1 MRVGTSIAYVFSA
14 LPLCLPLF
22 GFGLVF
28 SLALAGLGLA
38 ITFIID
44 KIMDNDE
51 RSRYNNSNDPV
62 TEAVPVPPNEGTMI
76 ARAHTTEIASRS
88 DQEDEKGVIDHL
100 AHPDHFQHPK
110 EVLSNAPDGV
120 EHGSLDNTTSPAIYR
135 LSDHVANNTWVKAP
149 AQEHRMNKPD
159 EWELYMQ
166 RQQDQLKQHMK
177 GACQHHQQLALRKQK
192 AQMQRLNPYRQS
204 LLMQQERKIRGI
216 PSPYIRRSALTQ
228 HALNRLNPSR

>member
-1 MRVGTSIAYVFSA
+1 MCF
-14 LPLCLPLF
+14 PLYLYASHFF

-38 ITFIID
+38 VTFIID
-44 KIMDNDE
+44 KIMDNVE
-51 RSRYNNSNDPV
+51 RSRYSNSNDPV
-62 TEAVPVPPNEGTMI
+62 TEAMPVPPNEATMI
-76 ARAHTTEIASRS
+76 ARAHTIEIASRP

-120 EHGSLDNTTSPAIYR
+120 EHGSLDNTTSPVICR
-135 LSDHVANNTWVKAP
+135 LSDHVANNAWVKAP
-149 AQEHRMNKPD
+149 AQGHRMNKPD

-177 GACQHHQQLALRKQK
+177 RARRHRQQSALRKQK
-192 AQMQRLNPYRQS
+192 ARMQRLNPYQQS
-204 LLMQQERKIRGI
+204 LLMQQERKIRRI
-216 PSPYIRRSALTQ
+216 SSSYRRRSALTQ